1 MCEWRL
7 VTRPNTTATRA
18 TNIGT
23 RYRYCQS
30 IGLCPWRS
38 YSFLVCLLR
47 LAWPFFEE
55 DSKIRQWKRRTVIT
69 RQKSWGV
76 GRVKT
81 GKAEFAGQRLRCATP
96 SYALV
101 STLRFICRC
110 SFESWLDASYLH
122 CQSSWWDG
130 LELTFWSPTVGCL
143 CDCASSLVGLN
154 GGRCQ
159 DKSLFPWNVPTVRY
173 CLLESESFKL
183 SWSGTNSTWKGTLN
197 DMLIERRW
205 TTIMDTTS

>member
-7 VTRPNTTATRA
+7 VTRA

-183 SWSGTNSTWKGTLN
+183 SWSGTKGTWKGTLN